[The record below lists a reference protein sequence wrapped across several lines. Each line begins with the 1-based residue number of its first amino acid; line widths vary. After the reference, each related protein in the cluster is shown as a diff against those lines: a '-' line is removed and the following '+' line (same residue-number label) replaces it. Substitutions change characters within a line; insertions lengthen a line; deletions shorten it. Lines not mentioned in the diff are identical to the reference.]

1 MANSARVLV
10 SLRLKKNTL
19 CGRGLNYYS
28 TATGFTKLDD
38 FEFIVC
44 NRVTRRSYWWSGQQE
59 AFSKNLHEN
68 ERGGFLL
75 DNQYC
80 RRDVTCKPAIASN
93 TIYFPPLCSSRK
105 YPYPPP
111 PPTSPTPRRAT
122 EFRGEKGPKR
132 GNFRGGGGSL
142 TELFFSGGLGKIG
155 KLFINNSF
163 SVEQAISYFT
173 VIYRCFKTSIIVCI
187 DHLLTTV
194 G

>member
-1 MANSARVLV
+1 M
-10 SLRLKKNTL
+10 
-19 CGRGLNYYS
+19 
-28 TATGFTKLDD
+28 DD

-111 PPTSPTPRRAT
+111 PPHLSYPT
-122 EFRGEKGPKR
+122 EGNGISRGEGSKKR
-132 GNFRGGGGSL
+132 HFRGGGGSL

>member
-1 MANSARVLV
+1 M

-105 YPYPPP
+105 YPYPAPP
-111 PPTSPTPRRAT
+111 PPPPPLLPHGGQGIS
-122 EFRGEKGPKR
+122 RGEGSKKR
-132 GNFRGGGGSL
+132 QFPRGWGVAYRA
-142 TELFFSGGLGKIG
+142 FFFQGVLVR
-155 KLFINNSF
+155 L
-163 SVEQAISYFT
+163 VSY
-173 VIYRCFKTSIIVCI
+173 
-187 DHLLTTV
+187 L
-194 G
+194 

>member
-1 MANSARVLV
+1 M
-10 SLRLKKNTL
+10 
-19 CGRGLNYYS
+19 
-28 TATGFTKLDD
+28 DD

-111 PPTSPTPRRAT
+111 PPLLPHGGQRNF
-122 EFRGEKGPKR
+122 EGKR
-132 GNFRGGGGSL
+132 VQK
-142 TELFFSGGLGKIG
+142 E
-155 KLFINNSF
+155 
-163 SVEQAISYFT
+163 AISEG
-173 VIYRCFKTSIIVCI
+173 
-187 DHLLTTV
+187 V
-194 G
+194 GGRLQSFFFQGVLVRLVSSQYL